1 MEHFFRITP
10 PLLTVAA
17 FAVWLIWDP
26 SYVPILTLVAIVVH
40 EFGHL
45 TAAAIL
51 KVPLGG
57 FRMASC
63 EARLA
68 LSGRLLSYGEEFV
81 ISFAGPLFN
90 LFSLIIFQ
98 LWGGHILGEGAV
110 SFFVT
115 VSAALALL
123 NLLPISDFDGGRIL
137 HCLLAPAIGLRV
149 TGRVCELLSILS
161 LFCLWCMSVYALI
174 RAGGSLSLF
183 VFSTTLFVRFFIH
196 GPRS

>member
-1 MEHFFRITP
+1 MRHAPTN
-10 PLLTVAA
+10 PLS
-17 FAVWLIWDP
+17 DRK
-26 SYVPILTLVAIVVH
+26 ILH
-40 EFGHL
+40 N
-45 TAAAIL
+45 IL
-51 KVPLGG
+51 KA
-57 FRMASC
+57 ASRI
-63 EARLA
+63 A
-68 LSGRLLSYGEEFV
+68 EEFNFV
-81 ISFAGPLFN
+81 IREAQHNLAVRTFPTHDSENAEAAVVDAVLAVHHGRDGHGGVDAGQQAFYDVAN
-90 LFSLIIFQ
+90 GDRDGVIQ